1 MKLRFISG
9 LFWAVQKEYFT
20 TEYCY
25 PLRDSLEFHGEEAEI
40 IFNSVL
46 LRVLCGLF
54 LTYLT
59 SLKERLA

>member
-1 MKLRFISG
+1 MKQHFI
-9 LFWAVQKEYFT
+9 FCFTKTAQKEYFT
-20 TEYCY
+20 TEYT
-25 PLRDSLEFHGEEAEI
+25 EFHGEEAEI